1 MAVTR
6 RPTRVVRVGD
16 RLSIGGDHPIV
27 VQTMTKT
34 DTRDIPAT
42 LDEIFRLVQAGCEMV
57 RLAVLDREAA
67 LALREIKAASP
78 IPIVADIHFDY
89 RLALLALEADV
100 DKLRLNPG
108 NIGTPDRVRAVVA
121 EAKSRGV
128 PIRIGVNAGSLEKDL
143 IEKYGHPTPEAMV
156 ESGLRHL
163 AILDDL
169 NFDQVVVSL
178 KAPEVG
184 LTVEAYRQFARVSDV
199 PLHLGVT
206 EAGTVWSGSIRS
218 AVGLGILLAEGI
230 GDTVRVSL
238 SGPAE
243 EEVKVG
249 REILRAAGRR
259 VFGPTVYACPT
270 CGRCE
275 IDLQK
280 VAAEVERRVQGFTVP
295 LRISVMGCAVN
306 GPGEARESDVGLAGG
321 RGFGFL
327 YKDGKIAGKVSQE
340 EMVDK
345 LVEEVRKLDEEAKT
359 GAERR

>member
-1 MAVTR
+1 MPIRRVTR
-6 RPTRVVRVGD
+6 EVHVGD
-16 RLSIGGDHPIV
+16 KLTIGGENPIV

-34 DTRDIPAT
+34 DTRDVPAT

-57 RLAVLDREAA
+57 RLAVLDRQAAEA
-67 LALREIKAASP
+67 LAEIKKASP

-89 RLALLALEADV
+89 RLALIALQSGV

-108 NIGTPDRVRAVVA
+108 NIGSPDRVRAVVS
-121 EAKSRGV
+121 EAKARGV

-156 ESGLRHL
+156 ESGMRHL

-169 NFDQVVVSL
+169 NFDQVIVSL
-178 KAPEVG
+178 KAPEVA
-184 LTVEAYRQFARVSDV
+184 LTVDAYRLFAKATDV

-206 EAGTVWSGSIRS
+206 ESGTVWSGSIRS
-218 AVGLGILLAEGI
+218 SVGLGILLSEGI
-230 GDTVRVSL
+230 GDTIRVSL

-243 EEVKVG
+243 EEVKVA
-249 REILRAAGRR
+249 REILRATDRR

-280 VAAEVERRVQGFTVP
+280 VAAEVEQRVAGFAIP
-295 LRISVMGCAVN
+295 LRISVMGCVVN

-327 YKDGKIAGKVSQE
+327 YKNGEIAGKVSQE
-340 EMVDK
+340 EMVDR
-345 LVEEVRKLDEEAKT
+345 LVDEVRRLDEEAK
-359 GAERR
+359 ASAQSR

>member
-1 MAVTR
+1 MAMMR
-6 RPTRVVRVGD
+6 RPTRVVGVGD
-16 RLSIGGDHPIV
+16 RLQIGGDHPIV

-34 DTRDIPAT
+34 DTRDVPAT

-67 LALREIKAASP
+67 EALREIKQASP

-89 RLALLALEADV
+89 RLALIALQSGV

-108 NIGTPDRVRAVVA
+108 NIGSPERVRAVVA
-121 EAKSRGV
+121 EAKSRQV

-163 AILDDL
+163 SILDDL
-169 NFDQVVVSL
+169 SFDQVVVSL

-184 LTVEAYRQFARVSDV
+184 LTVEAYRQFAKVTDV

-218 AVGLGILLAEGI
+218 AVGLGILLSEGI

-249 REILRAAGRR
+249 REILRATGRR

-280 VAAEVERRVQGFTVP
+280 VAAEVESRVSGFTVP

-340 EMVDK
+340 DMVDK
-345 LVEEVRKLDEEAKT
+345 LVEEVRRLDEEAKA

>member
-6 RPTRVVRVGD
+6 RPTRVVRIGD
-16 RLSIGGDHPIV
+16 RLAIGGQNPIV

-34 DTRDIPAT
+34 DTRDVPAT
-42 LDEIFRLVQAGCEMV
+42 VDEILRLQRAGCEIV

-67 LALREIKAASP
+67 EALAEIKRRSP

-89 RLALLALEADV
+89 RLALIALESGV

-108 NIGTPDRVRAVVA
+108 NIGAPDRVRAVVS

-156 ESGLRHL
+156 ESAMRHL

-169 NFDQVVVSL
+169 NFDQVIVSL

-184 LTVEAYRQFARVSDV
+184 LTVEACRQFARATDV

-218 AVGLGILLAEGI
+218 AVGLGILLSEGL
-230 GDTVRVSL
+230 GDTIRVSL

-243 EEVKVG
+243 EEVKVA
-249 REILRAAGRR
+249 REILRASDRR

-280 VAAEVERRVQGFTVP
+280 VAQEVEQRVAGFSVP

-327 YKDGKIAGKVSQE
+327 YKDGRIAGKVTQE

-345 LVEEVRKLDEEAKT
+345 LVDEVRRLDEEAKAS
-359 GAERR
+359 AERR